1 MKLKLKKN
9 VKKVLQVFIIAIL
22 ILLCIAFLKSRVTY
36 TSYETSINGN
46 ISSPIASWR
55 INIDGKDISTLST
68 EGLTINSINWITN
81 NVREGKV
88 APGSVGDMKIVV
100 DPTGTDVAIYFELE
114 IIDKSVDESKFLKVT
129 NISVANTDVEL
140 RRIAVNKYAG
150 ILTLDDISSGIK
162 PEIDIDVI
170 WESLED
176 VEYNPNVNDNL
187 DAFLVFNFN
196 AKQYGGEELPA
207 EYTE

>member
-1 MKLKLKKN
+1 MKFKLKKN
-9 VKKVLQVFIIAIL
+9 VKKVLQVFLITIL

-36 TSYETSINGN
+36 TSYESSINGN
-46 ISSPIASWR
+46 VSSPIASWR
-55 INIDGKDISTLST
+55 ISIDGKDISTLST
-68 EGLTINSINWITN
+68 DSLTIDSINWSTN

-88 APGSVGDMKIVV
+88 APGSVGDMKIVI

-129 NISVANTDVEL
+129 NISITNTDIEL

-150 ILTLDDISSGIK
+150 ILTLDDISSGDK
-162 PEIDIDVI
+162 PVVDIDVI
-170 WESLED
+170 WESVEE
-176 VEYNPNVNDNL
+176 VEYNTGVNDNL

-196 AKQYGGEELPA
+196 AKQYSGEELPA

>member
-68 EGLTINSINWITN
+68 DGLTINSINWITN

-129 NISVANTDVEL
+129 NISVANTDVDL

-162 PEIDIDVI
+162 PEMDIDVV

>member
-207 EYTE
+207 EYIE

>member
-162 PEIDIDVI
+162 PEMDIDVI